1 MEKRKIKLLIVDDSV
16 LIQNMLTSSIL
27 KINNSAADN
36 NTKGNSF
43 SAKPLI
49 KVAHAYNCEEAKRLF
64 KCFKPD
70 TVILDIAL
78 PDGSGVDLIPE
89 FRESAQQ
96 MDIIMLTNYTDKD
109 IIKKCFKNGANEF
122 FDKKDLFKL
131 LHCLETRIIH

>member
-1 MEKRKIKLLIVDDSV
+1 MEKRRIKLLIVDDSV
-16 LIQNMLTSSIL
+16 LIQKMITSSIV
-27 KINNSAADN
+27 KINNSAAEN
-36 NTKGNSF
+36 KTGGTSF
-43 SAKPLI
+43 TVKPYI

-89 FRESAQQ
+89 FRESPHP

-109 IIKKCFKNGANEF
+109 IIRKCYKNGASEF

-131 LHCLETRIIH
+131 LQCLETRIIH